1 MGKVSLACFAYSTA
15 NKQVGSKQSQQQGCV
30 YDSSTSNNKSN
41 LSYYYKQVEY
51 SEEQD

>member
-1 MGKVSLACFAYSTA
+1 MGKVSLASFAYSTA
-15 NKQVGSKQSQQQGCV
+15 NKQVGSKQSQQGCV

-51 SEEQD
+51 SEKQD